1 MPTYRIK
8 TDQGEFDIEADRE
21 PTQEEVMQ
29 AMGAQQAAPQQAAP
43 AMQPEQPSP
52 TFMQRLGKA
61 VQSAGGEGF
70 QQTGMEAPPPTQAE
84 RDVYYPALA
93 KGMRTGAAT
102 AAMVAPMAVTGAGLP
117 LAMGIGA
124 RAIAGGAGYLANR
137 GIEGETPKLSEL
149 AQTMILT
156 GPGVPKGAPAGF
168 FSGQGMMNAAKGGT
182 AATATVAGANYAEQ
196 AIDQGTAD
204 IAWDKYKTSLKDAV
218 VPAIIGASALS
229 LGGKLQSMQKIQA
242 EADAGR
248 AAAAELGMTDPM
260 LGDVLPKRYGAMQQ
274 KIVSIDPSMLAKQN
288 AARAPMARAIF
299 ATAMD
304 APQNEQIAAQLQP
317 IIRVTDEADAAY
329 QAAQQRMGQA
339 QEVMAKA
346 KAATNLDPTA
356 RADILKGAIAETHK
370 GISEQAKAGIAL
382 MVGADTIGT
391 QTGHAEAVQDVTKKL
406 FGARSQAAG
415 ELLAATGIPDNAAI
429 IGQDALYNA
438 AKAALGADAE
448 LTAGKS
454 ILETIK
460 NWGSKTA
467 QDAVATKQLSLEQ
480 MARKAALEGRELTQA
495 EVAANLSPKGTLFRN
510 GQPVTPAVQS
520 AAATTAPEE
529 KFLTLDDFRRLR
541 DAISDGFQGKI
552 DTNNMNNAERL
563 AAKTYHAMSDAH
575 VSEIGR
581 MFPDAVEPYQK
592 FRKFWAETSQLRD
605 SDFGRAL
612 LRGEV
617 ADSTVAGMADKLAS
631 GNVDE
636 IKNFRKFVSLIEP
649 MNKDVADLAMT
660 TMGSAVRNSFLE
672 KATDAYGV
680 DYRKLGELVGRY
692 SAKKDS
698 PFPVEL
704 FRMGDA
710 STIKGWTKA
719 LQEFKPHELT
729 PETIR
734 SVMESPQIQQVLN
747 VGGKDAPAQVAKA
760 MATVAFTKRVN
771 DAVALREAGLVK
783 KAREAFVEANG
794 LAKRAGVDAQAA
806 QVAMQ
811 AAENNPLTSVF
822 KTKGNYSLT
831 NVAEK
836 IDGAGTV
843 TDLVANMRRSESR
856 AFMDALRKDKPDLAD
871 MVERRLTAN
880 ALQGMTRAEKNVPGQ
895 IMNIDTQKVR
905 NFFEGPPGMDADTKF
920 SQLKAAIGEEK
931 AERLRKFASGV
942 AKMDDA
948 SRTSMIKAG
957 LPNEVVAAA
966 EFARTGQSGSIQS
979 GRSLGSLIRQGNNML
994 RTSKFNLASE
1004 ILLNDGAWNAFSRN
1018 SGNYAA
1024 ALAEL
1029 PPQRAYMLL
1038 QDARIMN
1045 ELGQKQNDSPR

>member
-1 MPTYRIK
+1 MPTIAQLE
-8 TDQGEFDIEADRE
+8 DSLAQADAAGD
-21 PTQEEVMQ
+21 TASAQ
-29 AMGAQQAAPQQAAP
+29 ALADAIRQMRAQQAAAPQQAAP

-61 VQSAGGEGF
+61 VQSAGGEGY

-102 AAMVAPMAVTGAGLP
+102 GAMLAPMAVTGAGLP
-117 LAMGIGA
+117 MALGIGA
-124 RAIAGGAGYLANR
+124 RAIAGGGGYLASK

-149 AQTMILT
+149 AQDMILA
-156 GPGVPKGAPAGF
+156 GAPVPKPGAADFLSRGTV
-168 FSGQGMMNAAKGGT
+168 GNMAKGAGSA
-182 AATATVAGANYAEQ
+182 AATEAGANYIEQ

-204 IAWDKYKTSLKDAV
+204 IKWDQYKTSLKDAV
-218 VPAIIGASALS
+218 MPAIIGASSLS
-229 LGGKLQSMQKIQA
+229 LGGKLQSMQQVQA
-242 EADAGR
+242 EADLGR
-248 AAAAELGMTDPM
+248 AAAAELGMANPM
-260 LGDVLPKRYGAMQQ
+260 LGDILPKRYGAQQ
-274 KIVSIDPSMLAKQN
+274 QRIVSIDPSMRAKQD
-288 AARAPMARAIF
+288 AARAPMAKAIF
-299 ATAMD
+299 ATATD
-304 APQNEQIAAQLQP
+304 APQNEQLKAQLEP
-317 IIRVTDEADAAY
+317 IIRVADESNAAY
-329 QAAQQRMGQA
+329 VAAQERMGQA
-339 QEVMAKA
+339 QEVIAKA
-346 KAATNLDPTA
+346 KAATNLDPKT
-356 RADILKGAIAETHK
+356 RADIITGAIADTHK
-370 GISEQAKAGIAL
+370 NISDQAKIGIAL
-382 MVGADTIGT
+382 MVGADSIGT
-391 QTGHAEAVQDVTKKL
+391 QTGHAEAVQDITKKL

-415 ELLAATGIPDNAAI
+415 EMLAATGIPDNAAI

-438 AKAALGADAE
+438 AKAALGSDAE

-520 AAATTAPEE
+520 ASITTAPEE

-575 VSEIGR
+575 VEEIGR
-581 MFPDAVEPYQK
+581 LFPAAVEPYQE
-592 FRKFWAETSQLRD
+592 FRQFWRDTSKLRD
-605 SDFGRAL
+605 SKFGRAL
-612 LRGEV
+612 LKGEIADEAV
-617 ADSTVAGMADKLAS
+617 AEMAEKLAS
-631 GNVDE
+631 GKVAE
-636 IKNFRKFVSLIEP
+636 IKNFKAFVDQIKP
-649 MNKDVADLAMT
+649 MNPDVENAAMT

-710 STIKGWTKA
+710 PTIKGWTKA
-719 LQEFKPHELT
+719 LQEFKPHDLT
-729 PETIR
+729 PEAIR
-734 SVMESPQIQQVLN
+734 GVMESPQIQQVLN

-771 DAVALREAGLVK
+771 DAVALREAGLVQ
-783 KAREAFVEANG
+783 KAREAFIEANS

-806 QVAMQ
+806 QLAMQ
-811 AAENNPLTSVF
+811 AAEQNPLTGVF
-822 KTKGNYSLT
+822 KGKGGYQLT
-831 NVAEK
+831 NEVG
-836 IDGAGTV
+836 DGAGTV
-843 TDLVANMRRSESR
+843 TDLVANMRRSEARS
-856 AFMDALRKDKPDLAD
+856 FMNALRDKKPDLAD

-880 ALQGMTRAEKNVPGQ
+880 ALQSMTRAEKNVPGQ

-905 NFFEGPPGMDADTKF
+905 NFFEGPPGMDTDTKF
-920 SQLKAAIGEEK
+920 SQLKAAIGDDK

-957 LPNEVVAAA
+957 LPNEAVQAA
-966 EFARTGQSGSIQS
+966 EFVRTGQSGSIQS
-979 GRSLGSLIRQGNNML
+979 GRSLGSLIRQGANMV
-994 RTSKFNLASE
+994 RAKQFNLASSF
-1004 ILLNDGAWNAFSRN
+1004 LLDDGMQNAFSRN
-1018 SGNYAA
+1018 AGSYAD
-1024 ALAEL
+1024 ALSEL
-1029 PPQRAYMLL
+1029 PPQRAWALL

-1045 ELGQKQNDSPR
+1045 ELGKSQSAP

>member
-1 MPTYRIK
+1 MPTIPELE
-8 TDQGEFDIEADRE
+8 DSLAQADAAGD
-21 PTQEEVMQ
+21 TASAQ
-29 AMGAQQAAPQQAAP
+29 ALADAIRQMRAQQAAAPQQAAP
-43 AMQPEQPSP
+43 AAQPEPTQGQNTPPDIAATPLFPSFDGTRALLDRQMKTMGRVGLAASP
-52 TFMQRLGKA
+52 MVFPGAGAIPAATRSL
-61 VQSAGGEGF
+61 AGGGAYLIDAVNN
-70 QQTGMEAPPPTQAE
+70 GEAPTLSK
-84 RDVYYPALA
+84 LA
-93 KGMRTGAAT
+93 KNMFFAAAPLPNPGTSLAGNVVKGA
-102 AAMVAPMAVTGAGLP
+102 V
-117 LAMGIGA
+117 
-124 RAIAGGAGYLANR
+124 GGAG
-137 GIEGETPKLSEL
+137 
-149 AQTMILT
+149 
-156 GPGVPKGAPAGF
+156 
-168 FSGQGMMNAAKGGT
+168 
-182 AATATVAGANYAEQ
+182 TVALGNAIEQ
-196 AIDQGTAD
+196 SIDQGTAD
-204 IAWDKYKTSLKDAV
+204 IAWDQYKTSLKDAV
-218 VPAIIGASALS
+218 VPAIIGASALGV
-229 LGGKLQSMQKIQA
+229 GGKLQSMQKLQA

-248 AAAAELGMTDPM
+248 AAAAELGMADPM
-260 LGDVLPKRYGAMQQ
+260 LGDVIPKRYGAMQQ
-274 KIVSIDPSMLAKQN
+274 KIVTIDPSMRAKQD
-288 AARAPMARAIF
+288 AARAPMAKAIF

-346 KAATNLDPTA
+346 KAATNLDPKTKT
-356 RADILKGAIAETHK
+356 DILTGAMADTHK
-370 GISEQAKAGIAL
+370 AISEQAKAGIAL

-415 ELLAATGIPDNAAI
+415 ELLASTGIPDNAAV
-429 IGQDALYNA
+429 IGQDALYDA

-510 GQPVTPAVQS
+510 GQPVAPAVQS
-520 AAATTAPEE
+520 AAATTAPEQ

-592 FRKFWAETSQLRD
+592 FRKFWSETSQLRD

-692 SAKKDS
+692 SAKKDA

-729 PETIR
+729 PAAIQT
-734 SVMESPQIQQVLN
+734 VMESPQIQQVLN
-747 VGGKDAPAQVAKA
+747 VGGKDAPAQVRQA

-771 DAVALREAGLVK
+771 DAVILREAGATQ
-783 KAREAFVEANG
+783 KARDAFAEANA

-811 AAENNPLTSVF
+811 AAEQNPLTGVW
-822 KTKGNYSLT
+822 KKGNKYNLGNEGSNLGAEGSVSSLVNNLPT
-831 NVAEK
+831 GEA
-836 IDGAGTV
+836 
-843 TDLVANMRRSESR
+843 RS
-856 AFMDALRKDKPDLAD
+856 FMGALRASKPDLAD
-871 MVERRLTAN
+871 MVERRMVADVLH
-880 ALQGMTRAEKNVPGQ
+880 GMTRPEKNIPGQ
-895 IMNIDTQKVR
+895 IANIDVQKVR
-905 NFFEGPPGMDADTKF
+905 TFFEPGLDGVSNPKLL
-920 SQLKAAIGEEK
+920 QLRAAIGDDK
-931 AERLRKFASGV
+931 TERLRKFAAGV

-948 SRTSMIKAG
+948 SRSSMIKAG
-957 LPNEVVAAA
+957 LPNDVVTAA
-966 EFARTGQSGSIQS
+966 EFTRTGQSGSIQS
-979 GRSLGSLIRQGNNML
+979 GRSLGSLIRQANNMV
-994 RTSKFNLASE
+994 RTARFNLASE
-1004 ILLNDGAWNAFSRN
+1004 MLLNDGSLNAFSRN
-1018 SGNYAA
+1018 SGDYAA

-1029 PPQRAYMLL
+1029 QPQRAYLLL

>member
-1 MPTYRIK
+1 MAQTFTSPSGKSYIWEKDTP
-8 TDQGEFDIEADRE
+8 
-21 PTQEEVMQ
+21 PTQEDID
-29 AMGAQQAAPQQAAP
+29 AMVAHDAAQNENAAPQQASPVA
-43 AMQPEQPSP
+43 QPEPAAQEPAKP
-52 TFMQRLGKA
+52 YMGGRYDVANGKSDPEMLKNSTAMLPYA
-61 VQSAGGEGF
+61 V
-70 QQTGMEAPPPTQAE
+70 
-84 RDVYYPALA
+84 
-93 KGMRTGAAT
+93 
-102 AAMVAPMAVTGAGLP
+102 PMAVTGAGLP
-117 LAMGIGA
+117 MAMGMGV
-124 RAIAGGAGYLANR
+124 RALAGGGAYLANR
-137 GIEGETPKLSEL
+137 ALEGETPKLSGM
-149 AQTMILT
+149 AKDMILA
-156 GPGVPKGAPAGF
+156 GAPVPSPGAAALLSGGGMTNMAKGAVGA
-168 FSGQGMMNAAKGGT
+168 
-182 AATATVAGANYAEQ
+182 AATLGAANYAEQ
-196 AIDQGTAD
+196 ALDQGTAD
-204 IAWDKYKTSLKDAV
+204 IAWDQYKTSLKDAV
-218 VPAIIGASALS
+218 VPAIIGASALGV
-229 LGGKLQSMQKIQA
+229 GGKLQSMQKLQA

-248 AAAAELGMTDPM
+248 AAAAELGMADPM
-260 LGDVLPKRYGAMQQ
+260 LGDVIPKRYGAMQQ
-274 KIVSIDPSMLAKQN
+274 KIVSIDPSMRAKQD

-317 IIRVTDEADAAY
+317 IIRVADEADAAY

-346 KAATNLDPTA
+346 KAAANLDPKTKT
-356 RADILKGAIAETHK
+356 DILTGAMADTHK
-370 GISEQAKAGIAL
+370 AISEQAKAGIAL

-415 ELLAATGIPDNAAI
+415 ELLASTGIPDNAAI
-429 IGQDALYNA
+429 IGQDALYDA

-495 EVAANLSPKGTLFRN
+495 EVAANLAPKGTLFRN
-510 GQPVTPAVQS
+510 GQPVAPAVQS
-520 AAATTAPEE
+520 AAATTAPEQ

-563 AAKTYHAMSDAH
+563 AGNVYHAMSDTH
-575 VSEIGR
+575 VNEIGR
-581 MFPDAVEPYQK
+581 LFPDAVAPYQK

-605 SDFGRAL
+605 SKFGRAL
-612 LRGEV
+612 LKGEV
-617 ADSTVAGMADKLAS
+617 ADDTVYQMAENLAS
-631 GNVDE
+631 GKVDE

-672 KATDAYGV
+672 KASDAYGV
-680 DYRKLGELVGRY
+680 DYRKLGEQLGRY
-692 SAKKDS
+692 ADKKAVGS
-698 PFPVEL
+698 PLEIFPVEL

-729 PETIR
+729 PAAIQT
-734 SVMESPQIQQVLN
+734 VMESPQIQQVLN
-747 VGGKDAPAQVAKA
+747 VGGKDAPAQVRQA

-771 DAVALREAGLVK
+771 DAVILREAGATQ
-783 KAREAFVEANG
+783 KAREAFAEANA

-811 AAENNPLTSVF
+811 AAEQNPLTSVF
-822 KTKGNYSLT
+822 KGKGGYRLSNE
-831 NVAEK
+831 AEK

-905 NFFEGPPGMDADTKF
+905 NFFEGPPGMDTDTKF
-920 SQLKAAIGEEK
+920 SQLKAAIGDEK
-931 AERLRKFASGV
+931 AERLRKFASGM

-948 SRTSMIKAG
+948 SRASMIKAG
-957 LPNEVVAAA
+957 LPNEVVNAA
-966 EFARTGQSGSIQS
+966 EFVRTGQSGSIQS
-979 GRSLGSLIRQGNNML
+979 GRSLGSLIRQANNMV
-994 RTSKFNLASE
+994 RTKKFNLAST
-1004 ILLNDGAWNAFSRN
+1004 ILLDDGAWNAFSRN

-1024 ALAEL
+1024 ALSEL
-1029 PPQRAYMLL
+1029 QPQRAYLLL